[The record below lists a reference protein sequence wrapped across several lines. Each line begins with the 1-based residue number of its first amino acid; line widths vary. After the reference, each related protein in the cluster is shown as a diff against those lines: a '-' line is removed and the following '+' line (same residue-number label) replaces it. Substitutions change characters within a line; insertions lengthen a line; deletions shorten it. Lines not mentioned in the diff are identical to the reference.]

1 MMTTRSQSQKI
12 RLPEN
17 GDINLAN
24 RSYITLIRDN
34 EQVEDGAEIDL
45 IGDLRNKLADAEYVI
60 SELREEKIHMENELR
75 RIEEKLTAK
84 KDIIADLQNS
94 MKRLVV
100 NSKKVTVSN
109 SMVQTSITGT
119 RECATQT
126 NTVVQPTRMNASN
139 SAHVRKPNFRQQ
151 NQKPR
156 ILILSDSHGRNISN
170 IMRKLDSENNYNIT
184 NIYKPNACLENVVE
198 HIGPLTSNFTADD
211 YVVVF
216 GGMNNALNGA
226 TIKPDKLLQL
236 RELSL
241 YTNVT
246 LVSVPYC
253 LSRVVLNRFIYGV
266 NKEVYRDIVLGS
278 NIVYIDSNRVLD
290 ARDLSKYG
298 LHLTSAAKVK
308 LFTFIFGA
316 FKYDSISHD
325 NSNNNYVNKNNLI
338 YLTPSFSKQNHITV
352 NETKKPADNILNNCN
367 VHVENFLL

>member
-1 MMTTRSQSQKI
+1 MTTRSQSQKI

-75 RIEEKLTAK
+75 RIEEKLIHMENELRRIEEKLTAK

-100 NSKKVTVSN
+100 NSRKVTVSN

-156 ILILSDSHGRNISN
+156 ILIISDSHGRNISN

-198 HIGPLTSNFTADD
+198 HIGPLTSNFTAYD

-316 FKYDSISHD
+316 FNMDC
-325 NSNNNYVNKNNLI
+325 
-338 YLTPSFSKQNHITV
+338 T
-352 NETKKPADNILNNCN
+352 
-367 VHVENFLL
+367 

>member
-1 MMTTRSQSQKI
+1 
-12 RLPEN
+12 
-17 GDINLAN
+17 
-24 RSYITLIRDN
+24 
-34 EQVEDGAEIDL
+34 
-45 IGDLRNKLADAEYVI
+45 
-60 SELREEKIHMENELR
+60 
-75 RIEEKLTAK
+75 
-84 KDIIADLQNS
+84 
-94 MKRLVV
+94 
-100 NSKKVTVSN
+100 
-109 SMVQTSITGT
+109 
-119 RECATQT
+119 
-126 NTVVQPTRMNASN
+126 
-139 SAHVRKPNFRQQ
+139 
-151 NQKPR
+151 
-156 ILILSDSHGRNISN
+156 
-170 IMRKLDSENNYNIT
+170 MRKLDSENNYNIT

-278 NIVYIDSNRVLD
+278 NIAYIDSNSVLD

-308 LFTFIFGA
+308 AQTLHI
-316 FKYDSISHD
+316 
-325 NSNNNYVNKNNLI
+325 
-338 YLTPSFSKQNHITV
+338 LTVIVF
-352 NETKKPADNILNNCN
+352 
-367 VHVENFLL
+367 